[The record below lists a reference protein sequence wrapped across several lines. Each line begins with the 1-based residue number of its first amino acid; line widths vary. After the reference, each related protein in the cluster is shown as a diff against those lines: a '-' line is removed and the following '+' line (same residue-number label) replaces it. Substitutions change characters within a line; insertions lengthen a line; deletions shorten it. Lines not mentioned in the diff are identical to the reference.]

1 MKKEGKRRAAP
12 DDRGEMP
19 FLEHLEELRW
29 RLIRAL
35 AAILVGCVAGY
46 IIVTRWDVI
55 GFLAQPIRPYL
66 PPGQRLFFT
75 TPIEPFFITLK
86 LAFVTGLLI
95 ATPVVV
101 WQGWGFLRP
110 ALYEHER
117 RVVIPV
123 GFAGV
128 ALFLMGAAIAFYVVM
143 PLAIRV
149 IWGFQSRSLA
159 PMITADAYF
168 SFTTT
173 VVLSF
178 GAVFELPLI
187 LLLLVY
193 LRVISADFLRRHR
206 RFALILNAVLS
217 ALLTPGD
224 LVLMTVAV
232 MVPVQ
237 LFYELSI
244 VLATL
249 IERRRASESGGAVA
263 GEEAAGSTA

>member
-1 MKKEGKRRAAP
+1 MKKR
-12 DDRGEMP
+12 DDRAEMP

-35 AAILVGCVAGY
+35 GAVLVGCVVGY
-46 IIVTRWDVI
+46 FLATRLDVI
-55 GFLAQPIRPYL
+55 GFMTQPIRPYL
-66 PPGQRLFFT
+66 PPGQKLFFT

-86 LAFVTGLLI
+86 LAFVMGLLI

-123 GFAGV
+123 GFIGV
-128 ALFLMGAAIAFYVVM
+128 ALFLVGAAIAFYVVM

-149 IWGFQSRSLA
+149 IWGFQSQSLA

-178 GAVFELPLI
+178 GAVFELPLV
-187 LLLLVY
+187 LLMLVY

-206 RFALILNAVLS
+206 RIALILNAVLS
-217 ALLTPGD
+217 AVLTPGD
-224 LVLMTVAV
+224 LVLMTVVV

-244 VLATL
+244 VLATI
-249 IERRRASESGGAVA
+249 IERRRAKESAA
-263 GEEAAGSTA
+263 AAGSQAPGPGAPAPGKA